1 MVISRDTDSTI
12 AKKLKHL
19 NLQLPKK
26 QKYGIHKIFTSNIS
40 AQTRM

>member
-19 NLQLPKK
+19 NLAVAKK
-26 QKYGIHKIFTSNIS
+26 TKIWNT
-40 AQTRM
+40 